1 MWNGVNIV
9 SRKKLV
15 DYGWPK
21 GNIMHSIFSKWM
33 IYAFQLGESNL
44 QIFVYYRINSAKP
57 NKSKKWGFKVEY
69 IFDAYA

>member
-1 MWNGVNIV
+1 
-9 SRKKLV
+9 
-15 DYGWPK
+15 
-21 GNIMHSIFSKWM
+21 M